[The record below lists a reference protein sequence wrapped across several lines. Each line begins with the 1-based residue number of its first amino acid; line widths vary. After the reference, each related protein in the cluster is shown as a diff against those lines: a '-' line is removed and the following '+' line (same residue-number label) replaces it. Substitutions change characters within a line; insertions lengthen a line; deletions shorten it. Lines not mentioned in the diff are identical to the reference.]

1 MGKCIKLAIHTDDTV
16 VMVESREDLQ
26 QTVNELRRV
35 CDKMMFKIDV
45 SKSKTLVVRKDQR
58 TPDERV

>member
-1 MGKCIKLAIHTDDTV
+1 
-16 VMVESREDLQ
+16 MVESREDLQ